1 MNSGP
6 WRPACLKSFPIEEP
20 VKSAMRFKPFAYLE
34 YMLIRALD
42 CLYGLVPAEKA
53 YVWGFAFA
61 AHFYPLL
68 AKRRRVAVGNI
79 IRAGV
84 TDDPVEADRIARQA
98 FGHLAGHI
106 CEALKIGDV
115 VTRENWREHI
125 VFDGPDESWR
135 LLLESPGLPIL
146 ILTGHHGA
154 WEAGA
159 SVISFSRPMIA
170 VARKMNN
177 PFVERFL
184 KQKHFRGDI
193 TIVPKKMGFSAGL
206 LKDWKKRGAAM
217 TLLMDQHAGAQY
229 GIKVDFMGSPAYT
242 HTSPARLHLISGA
255 PILVGSFIRESAFK
269 YRMVTGPP
277 LSFPPSGDRQSDTLA
292 LLNEINTRLSAVIR
306 RFPEQYLWAHK
317 RWK

>member
-1 MNSGP
+1 MNSGL
-6 WRPACLKSFPIEEP
+6 WRPAWLKSFPSEEL
-20 VKSAMRFKPFAYLE
+20 VKSAMSFRPFAYME
-34 YMLIRALD
+34 YMLIRSLD
-42 CLYGLVPAEKA
+42 GLYGLVPAKKA
-53 YVWGFAFA
+53 YDWGFAFA
-61 AHFYPLL
+61 ARFYPLL

-106 CEALKIGDV
+106 CEALKIGNV
-115 VTRENWREHI
+115 VTSENWREHI
-125 VFDGPDESWR
+125 IFDGPDEAWR
-135 LLLESPGLPIL
+135 LLLDSPGLPIL

-206 LKDWKKRGAAM
+206 LKDWKERGAAM
-217 TLLMDQHAGAQY
+217 TLLMDQHAGPRH

-242 HTSPARLHLISGA
+242 HTSPARLHLMSGA

-269 YRMVTGPP
+269 YRMVTGHP
-277 LSFPPSGDRQSDTLA
+277 LSFTPTGDRQSDTLA
-292 LLNEINTRLSAVIR
+292 LLSEINARLSAVIR